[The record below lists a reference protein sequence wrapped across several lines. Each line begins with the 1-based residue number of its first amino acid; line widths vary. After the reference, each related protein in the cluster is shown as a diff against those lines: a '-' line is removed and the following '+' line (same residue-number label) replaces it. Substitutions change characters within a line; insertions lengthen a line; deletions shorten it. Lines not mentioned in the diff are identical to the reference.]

1 MKNTFLIPAVIFFTA
16 LYMLP
21 VSAEETRNQYSKSIM
36 FKAPTVYEDPNYKNE
51 TDLHNEYCLDLQKK
65 IKELKY
71 RPVRRNAVHESYKA
85 ECLNK

>member
-1 MKNTFLIPAVIFFTA
+1 TVIFFTA

-36 FKAPTVYEDPNYKNE
+36 FKSPTVYEDPNHKTE

-71 RPVRRNAVHESYKA
+71 RPVRRNAARESHKA